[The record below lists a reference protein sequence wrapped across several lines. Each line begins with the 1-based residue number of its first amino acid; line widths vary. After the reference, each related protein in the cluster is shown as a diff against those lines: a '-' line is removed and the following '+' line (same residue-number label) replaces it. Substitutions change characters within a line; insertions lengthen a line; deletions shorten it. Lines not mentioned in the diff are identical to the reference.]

1 MTYNF
6 NKKEIIIIKELIDM
20 EIKNKKDIASK
31 LLNTPAEQSKLEEY
45 EDVID
50 KLKILGYIIE
60 KLQKESK

>member
-1 MTYNF
+1 MTYNY

-31 LLNTPAEQSKLEEY
+31 LLNTPAKQSKLEEY